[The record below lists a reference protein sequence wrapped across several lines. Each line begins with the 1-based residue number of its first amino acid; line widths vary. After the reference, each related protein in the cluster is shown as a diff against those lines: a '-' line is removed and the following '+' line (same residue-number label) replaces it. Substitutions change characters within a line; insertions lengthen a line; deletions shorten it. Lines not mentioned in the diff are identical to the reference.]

1 MSLLSTIQM
10 ASNSLQVQQIGLQ
23 VTGQNIANASTPG
36 YSREQVLLEAA
47 PTQQVGGLLL
57 GTGVQIEG
65 IQQEVDQFLNA
76 RVRGAQSDQS
86 GTATSTETYQQ
97 LEGLLGQLNK
107 SNLGQSLTDFVS
119 SISDVLNSPQ
129 DVPTRNLAVLKGQTL
144 ASNIN
149 GLAQQASQ
157 LRSQLN
163 DQVVRDSDNVNNL
176 LNQIG
181 KLNVQIAETEGG
193 NTSASQAVGLRDQRD
208 SALSSL
214 AQLMNITTNQ
224 EANGTVSVYSGGD
237 YLVFDGQVRPVKVDV
252 SSDRG
257 LQAVNIRLAQ
267 TDSPLAIS
275 SGEIGG
281 LVNSRDQILGGFLDQ
296 LDSFANTLGT
306 EFNKVYSTG
315 QGLNGY
321 QQVTSTTPVDDVN
334 APLAATGLA
343 NPPASGRFQ
352 VLVYNKQTGLTQT
365 TNVQIQEN
373 GLDTDTSLANLAT
386 QLNSINGL
394 SATTTPEGN
403 LVIKTTS
410 ADQQVAF
417 AGDTTGAL
425 AALGINTFFTGKGA
439 MGIAVNPTVV
449 SDPSTFAA
457 SQGGVGKDTQ
467 IAQQLAEFEQLPL
480 ASQNGATIANVYDQM
495 ASSVTQGS
503 SVAKSLSD
511 SATLFASSLQG
522 QQQAI
527 SGVNI
532 DEETVNMLQYQRG
545 FQASAKVISTLNDLL
560 NLLVQL

>member
-1 MSLLSTIQM
+1 
-10 ASNSLQVQQIGLQ
+10 
-23 VTGQNIANASTPG
+23 
-36 YSREQVLLEAA
+36 
-47 PTQQVGGLLL
+47 
-57 GTGVQIEG
+57 
-65 IQQEVDQFLNA
+65 
-76 RVRGAQSDQS
+76 
-86 GTATSTETYQQ
+86 
-97 LEGLLGQLNK
+97 
-107 SNLGQSLTDFVS
+107 
-119 SISDVLNSPQ
+119 
-129 DVPTRNLAVLKGQTL
+129 
-144 ASNIN
+144 
-149 GLAQQASQ
+149 
-157 LRSQLN
+157 
-163 DQVVRDSDNVNNL
+163 
-176 LNQIG
+176 
-181 KLNVQIAETEGG
+181 
-193 NTSASQAVGLRDQRD
+193 
-208 SALSSL
+208 
-214 AQLMNITTNQ
+214 MNITTNQ

-296 LDSFANTLGT
+296 LDSFANTLGS

-343 NPPASGRFQ
+343 NPPANGTFQ

-417 AGDTTGAL
+417 AGDTTGTL

-439 MGIAVNPTVV
+439 HGHRRQ
-449 SDPSTFAA
+449 SD
-457 SQGGVGKDTQ
+457 GR
-467 IAQQLAEFEQLPL
+467 ER
-480 ASQNGATIANVYDQM
+480 
-495 ASSVTQGS
+495 
-503 SVAKSLSD
+503 SLD
-511 SATLFASSLQG
+511 VRG
-522 QQQAI
+522 QPR
-527 SGVNI
+527 GRR
-532 DEETVNMLQYQRG
+532 QRH
-545 FQASAKVISTLNDLL
+545 ARR
-560 NLLVQL
+560 